1 MNYDRPELLDRLAAE
16 YVLGTLRGPARRR
29 FDRLLRAL
37 PAARDAVAAWEAQLN
52 RLGSVVPATAPPAR
66 VWDAIV
72 ERTGTRPGAPST
84 LRRWSWLKPALGFA
98 LGTVLTLGV
107 VQLMPDLFV
116 SLDELAQREQAL
128 PQSYVGLLTDTNNL
142 PHLLVSST
150 RRGTRATVKSLRPW
164 QVPAGK
170 VAQVWALPR
179 AADGSDLPPIPLG
192 VAQPAKPPGSTH
204 FELPASS
211 EQLLSNVPRLAV
223 SFEERPAVA
232 GQTPAQFVFS
242 GFCVKLW

>member
-1 MNYDRPELLDRLAAE
+1 M
-16 YVLGTLRGPARRR
+16 
-29 FDRLLRAL
+29 
-37 PAARDAVAAWEAQLN
+37 
-52 RLGSVVPATAPPAR
+52 
-66 VWDAIV
+66 
-72 ERTGTRPGAPST
+72 
-84 LRRWSWLKPALGFA
+84 
-98 LGTVLTLGV
+98 
-107 VQLMPDLFV
+107 
-116 SLDELAQREQAL
+116 
-128 PQSYVGLLTDTNNL
+128 
-142 PHLLVSST
+142 
-150 RRGTRATVKSLRPW
+150 KSLRPW

-223 SFEERPAVA
+223 SFEDRPAVA